1 MTHAEEI
8 SAIMKSAGVNSIDFV
23 FSYNKP
29 RIQREGI
36 TYEIFSIFAPD
47 DGDTELALAARPTY
61 NWRLVDLHMD
71 ESWRESSWRKIRGL
85 VEREIS
91 KRAAW

>member
-8 SAIMKSAGVNSIDFV
+8 SAMMKSAGVNSIDFV

-29 RIQREGI
+29 
-36 TYEIFSIFAPD
+36 SIFAPD
-47 DGDTELALAARPTY
+47 DGDTELVLSARPTY